1 MTRDALRHLFS
12 RSLLRGSAL
21 SFEHKPAI
29 FPSPSLPSTPRNHSR
44 NFLNRNPSAS
54 SEILL
59 TIRFLNTSSLD
70 NLEGLID
77 PGEEIAAESSQVG
90 AVSAEEF
97 KFLFDSISRSDER
110 TGPSAGNLRQG
121 MLSNDA
127 AAIAN
132 SIRGNGD
139 GFGGKTQ
146 KFLRQ
151 YRGKLNESLV
161 IEVLRSLR
169 SPELGVK
176 FFLWAGRQIGYSHTT
191 VVYDALLES
200 LSCGDNNERISDSF
214 LREIKGEDGE
224 VLSKLLNVL
233 VRRCCRNGLW
243 NLALEELGRLKDLGY
258 RPTRATY
265 NALVQVFL
273 QASKLDTAHLVH
285 KEMRDS
291 GFRMDVQTIGLFT
304 YSLCKVGKWRDA
316 LALIERENFMPDT
329 IVYTKM
335 ICGLCEASLFDEAM
349 SFLDRMRSSSCVPN
363 VVTYSVLL
371 SGYLR
376 KRELGRC
383 KRVLNMMIPEGC
395 YPSPKLFHSLVHAF
409 CRSRDYSYAYK
420 LLKKMVRCGYSPG
433 YVVYN
438 ILIGGICG
446 NQELPG
452 SHEMELAEK
461 AYSEML
467 DGGIILNKI
476 NVSNFTRCLCGGGK
490 FEKAH
495 AVIRE
500 MMSKGFIPDSSTY
513 TKVIGYLCGAAK
525 VEKAFSLFEEMKRN
539 NVVPDVYTYTVL
551 IDSFCKVG
559 LIEQANDWF
568 NEMVRDGCLPNVVT
582 YTALIHAHLKAKKI
596 SRANELF
603 ELMISEGVY
612 PNIITYSALIDGHC
626 KAGETDRA
634 CQIYSRMRGNT
645 NQIPDIDLYF
655 RISNSDLNSKEPN
668 VFTYG
673 ALVDGLC
680 KAHRVKEA
688 RELLDAMQMVG
699 CQPNHIVYDALIDG
713 FCKLGRLDEAQ
724 EVFAKMS
731 ECGYNPNLYTYSSLI
746 DRLFKEKRLDLALK
760 VLSKMLENSYAP
772 NVVIYT
778 QMIDGLYTVGK
789 IEEASKLML
798 MMEEKGCRPN
808 VVTYTAMI
816 NGFGKVGQITKGLE
830 LLEQM
835 SSKGCAP
842 NFVTYGVLINHCCG
856 AGLLDEART
865 LLEEMKLTYWP
876 KHVIGYRK
884 VIEGFSREFIASLG
898 LLEDMG
904 ERDSVP
910 LIPFYKVVMD
920 SFVKAGRL
928 ELALELH
935 QEIVSSPFCCSNS
948 YEKIYAS
955 LIESLSIA
963 KKVDKAFE
971 LYADLTRRGG
981 NLELTTFVHLI
992 KGLIKINKWEEALL
1006 LSDSIWQMVRF
1017 FLPFLF
1023 CIYWGCFELN
1033 YDRLVVILLLV
1044 SLHFC

>member
-1 MTRDALRHLFS
+1 MTRNVLRYLIS
-12 RSLLRGSAL
+12 RSLLHASAP
-21 SFEHKPAI
+21 SFERKPVI
-29 FPSPSLPSTPRNHSR
+29 FLSYSLSTPKNHSC
-44 NFLNRNPSAS
+44 NFLNRNPSTS
-54 SEILL
+54 ILSI
-59 TIRFLNTSSLD
+59 IRFLNTSSTD
-70 NLEGLID
+70 KLEGLID
-77 PGEEIAAESSQVG
+77 PDEEFSVESSPVES
-90 AVSAEEF
+90 VSAEEF
-97 KFLFDSISRSDER
+97 KFLFESTSRSDAHS
-110 TGPSAGNLRQG
+110 GPSAGNLCQAV
-121 MLSNDA
+121 LSNDA
-127 AAIAN
+127 ATIVDAIRQN
-132 SIRGNGD
+132 DHEFGNV
-139 GFGGKTQ
+139 TQ

-151 YRGKLNESLV
+151 YRRKLNETLV

-191 VVYDALLES
+191 AVYDALLEI
-200 LSCGDNNERISDSF
+200 LKYGDNDERISDSF
-214 LREIKGEDGE
+214 LMEIKGEDEE
-224 VLSKLLNVL
+224 VLGKLLNVL
-233 VRRCCRNGLW
+233 VRRCCRNGLS
-243 NLALEELGRLKDLGY
+243 NLALEELGKLKDLGY
-258 RPTRATY
+258 RPARATY
-265 NALVQVFL
+265 NALIQVFL
-273 QASKLDTAHLVH
+273 QSGKLDTAHLVH
-285 KEMRDS
+285 KEMRAS
-291 GFRMDVQTIGLFT
+291 GFRMDIQTIGLFT

-316 LALIERENFMPDT
+316 LALIEREDFMPDT
-329 IVYTKM
+329 IIYTKM

-349 SFLDRMRSSSCVPN
+349 NFLDRMRTSSCVPN
-363 VVTYSVLL
+363 VVTYDVLL

-383 KRVLNMMIPEGC
+383 KRVLSMMIPEGC
-395 YPSPKLFHSLVHAF
+395 HPSPKLFNSLVHAF

-420 LLKKMVRCGYSPG
+420 LLKKMVRCGYTPG

-452 SHEMELAEK
+452 SHELELAEK

-467 DGGIILNKI
+467 DAGIILNKI
-476 NVSNFTRCLCGGGK
+476 NVSNFTRCLCGVGK

-495 AVIRE
+495 TTIRE
-500 MMSKGFIPDSSTY
+500 LMNKGFIPDSSTY

-568 NEMVRDGCLPNVVT
+568 YEMVRDRCLPNVVT

-603 ELMISEGVY
+603 ELMLSDGIY

-634 CQIYSRMRGNT
+634 CQIYSKMIGNS
-645 NQIPDIDLYF
+645 NQLPDIDLYF
-655 RISNSDLNSKEPN
+655 RISNGDFNSEKPN

-680 KAHRVKEA
+680 KVHRVKEA
-688 RELLDAMQMVG
+688 CELLDAMKIVG
-699 CQPNHIVYDALIDG
+699 CEPNHIVYDALIDG

-731 ECGYNPNLYTYSSLI
+731 QQGYSPNLYTYSSLI
-746 DRLFKEKRLDLALK
+746 DWLFKDKRLDLALK

-778 QMIDGLYTVGK
+778 QMIDGLCNVGK
-789 IEEASKLML
+789 IEEASKLIL

-808 VVTYTAMI
+808 AVTYTALI
-816 NGFGKVGQITKGLE
+816 NGFGKVGQIIKGLE
-830 LLEQM
+830 LLDQM

-856 AGLLDEART
+856 AGLLDDAYR
-865 LLEEMKLTYWP
+865 LLEEMKFTYWP
-876 KHVIGYRK
+876 KHIIGYRK
-884 VIEGFSREFIASLG
+884 VIEGFSQEFIATLG
-898 LLEDMG
+898 LLEYMS

-910 LIPFYKVVMD
+910 LIPFYKIMID

-928 ELALELH
+928 ELALKLH
-935 QEIVSSPFCCSNS
+935 HEIVSSLPYCSKS
-948 YEKIYAS
+948 YEKVYAS
-955 LIESLSIA
+955 LIESLSLA
-963 KKVDKAFE
+963 NKVDKAFG

-981 NLELTTFVHLI
+981 SLELTTFVHLI
-992 KGLIKINKWEEALL
+992 KGLVRIDKWDEVLL
-1006 LSDSIWQMVRF
+1006 LSDSFCQMVSF
-1017 FLPFLF
+1017 LLPF
-1023 CIYWGCFELN
+1023 ELHI
-1033 YDRLVVILLLV
+1033 VELL
-1044 SLHFC
+1044 